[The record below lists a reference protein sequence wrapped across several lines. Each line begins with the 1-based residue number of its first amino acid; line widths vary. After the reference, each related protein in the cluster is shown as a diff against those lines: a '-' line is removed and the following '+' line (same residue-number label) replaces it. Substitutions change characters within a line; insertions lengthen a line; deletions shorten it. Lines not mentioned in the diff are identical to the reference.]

1 MRFTSCSDVVGAC
14 WLVTAFF
21 GTVLYAGGDEGVGFF
36 EQRIRP
42 VLVDRCYSC
51 HSAKAVS
58 KKTLKGGLLL
68 DTREAMR
75 KGGDSGPAVVPGK
88 PEDSLLIA
96 AIRHESI
103 EMPPK
108 GKLPDQVVADFVK
121 WVQIGAPDPRDG
133 RAPAGSIINLE
144 AARRSWVYQPPKLP
158 QRPEVSDTNWP
169 RGDIDRLVLATLEGN
184 GLRPAAPADKRT
196 LVRRAAYDLLGLPP
210 TPEEIVA
217 FLADDDPD
225 AFQRVV
231 DHMLKSPDFGIRW
244 ARHWLD
250 NVRYAQ
256 DDPTCNANNN
266 GTFSIG
272 PYRDWV
278 VKSLNKDLPYDQ
290 FVRLQVA
297 GDLIPLDDPEL
308 INTDGLTAT
317 GIWGLAHLVE
327 GNDKEKVVADFV
339 DEQLDVLGRTFLGLT
354 VSCSRCH
361 DHKFDP
367 ITQADYYG
375 LAGIFYSSHIF
386 TFKGE
391 SARVRD
397 RVQLRAVRTKT
408 EQREIELDEQQIAK
422 LESEIAAIEEKHENA
437 LELMEVRRDLKAQIM
452 LEPKTDNEE
461 VRIEKRIK
469 ELRRKE
475 SNLVADQKKNGWDE
489 NPAELKRHAELAAE
503 RDEFKKKL
511 GRFPLRMVMRE
522 GTVPGTRHKE
532 PGDMPVFIRGDH
544 LSLGQTV
551 PRGIPRVFAVDGR
564 QFEITGSGRLELA
577 HWLTGPD
584 HPLTARVM
592 VNRIW
597 QHLFGRGIVA
607 TPSNFGRLGQP
618 PTHPELLDYLATR
631 LVQSGWSV
639 KSLIRE
645 IMTSRVYQQAS
656 CSTTE
661 NVTRDP
667 DNRWFGRMNRK
678 RLDAEALMD
687 ILSWHNDRVK
697 RSDKAAPAWKLALSG
712 RTLFGEF
719 SRDKP
724 QTILDLFD
732 GANPDLLV
740 PDRPD
745 STSAPQ
751 ALFMLN
757 NAAVL
762 TTAAILA
769 NKTITESDDERQR
782 IESLYHRLFGRAAI
796 DEEQRVAT
804 QIVRQSRETRQ
815 QLAGSNE
822 KYVDVET
829 GPWEDLCVALL
840 CSNEFLY
847 VD

>member
-1 MRFTSCSDVVGAC
+1 MRFTSYSDVVGAC

-51 HSAKAVS
+51 HSVKAVS

-108 GKLPDQVVADFVK
+108 VKLPDRVVADFVK

-144 AARRSWVYQPPKLP
+144 AAPRSWVYQPPKLP

-169 RGDIDRLVLATLEGN
+169 QGDIDRLVLATLEGN

-196 LVRRAAYDLLGLPP
+196 LVRRVAYDLLGLPP
-210 TPEEIVA
+210 TPEEIAA

-297 GDLIPLDDPEL
+297 GDLIPLGDPEL

-327 GNDKEKVVADFV
+327 GNDKEKVIADFV

-354 VSCSRCH
+354 VSCARCH

-367 ITQADYYG
+367 ITQGDYYA

-386 TFKGE
+386 TFKGK
-391 SARVRD
+391 SARERV
-397 RVQLRAVRTKT
+397 RVQMRAVRTKT
-408 EQREIELDEQQIAK
+408 EQREIEPTEQQLAT
-422 LESEIAAIEEKHENA
+422 LAAEIAAIEKKHENA
-437 LELMEVRRDLKAQIM
+437 LELMQVRRDLQTQMMRETKTNSDKADVEI
-452 LEPKTDNEE
+452 
-461 VRIEKRIK
+461 RIK
-469 ELRRKE
+469 ELRPGKE
-475 SNLVADQKKNGWDE
+475 G
-489 NPAELKRHAELAAE
+489 
-503 RDEFKKKL
+503 L
-511 GRFPLRMVMRE
+511 GRE
-522 GTVPGTRHKE
+522 
-532 PGDMPVFIRGDH
+532 
-544 LSLGQTV
+544 
-551 PRGIPRVFAVDGR
+551 
-564 QFEITGSGRLELA
+564 
-577 HWLTGPD
+577 
-584 HPLTARVM
+584 
-592 VNRIW
+592 
-597 QHLFGRGIVA
+597 
-607 TPSNFGRLGQP
+607 
-618 PTHPELLDYLATR
+618 
-631 LVQSGWSV
+631 
-639 KSLIRE
+639 
-645 IMTSRVYQQAS
+645 SR
-656 CSTTE
+656 
-661 NVTRDP
+661 R
-667 DNRWFGRMNRK
+667 
-678 RLDAEALMD
+678 AEAAFEA
-687 ILSWHNDRVK
+687 RG
-697 RSDKAAPAWKLALSG
+697 RSRCSQEEA
-712 RTLFGEF
+712 R
-719 SRDKP
+719 
-724 QTILDLFD
+724 
-732 GANPDLLV
+732 
-740 PDRPD
+740 
-745 STSAPQ
+745 
-751 ALFMLN
+751 
-757 NAAVL
+757 
-762 TTAAILA
+762 AIPIA
-769 NKTITESDDERQR
+769 HGD
-782 IESLYHRLFGRAAI
+782 A
-796 DEEQRVAT
+796 
-804 QIVRQSRETRQ
+804 
-815 QLAGSNE
+815 
-822 KYVDVET
+822 
-829 GPWEDLCVALL
+829 
-840 CSNEFLY
+840 
-847 VD
+847 